1 MTLIDFTPINSKHFF
16 LFKQNNVVL
25 INSKAGTYSGH
36 NSVTTYIMCTDRDWL
51 SQVSS
56 CFLTKQGNRF
66 VFLIRKR
73 EPKRH
78 SRQSKPS

>member
-51 SQVSS
+51 S
-56 CFLTKQGNRF
+56 
-66 VFLIRKR
+66 
-73 EPKRH
+73 
-78 SRQSKPS
+78 